1 MASWRVQG
9 YENLLQGKWL
19 ILGVA
24 KKTIYVV
31 ATQNDEA
38 IVAKRRSLITLEDFW
53 NVHAITIHQLAM
65 VENLLKATLR
75 SKALFSN
82 FGLLKDFEIFICET
96 HDNVHV

>member
-1 MASWRVQG
+1 MTSWRVQG

-24 KKTIYVV
+24 KKIIYVV
-31 ATQNDEA
+31 VTQNDAA
-38 IVAKRRSLITLEDFW
+38 IATKKKSLITLEDFW
-53 NVHAITIHQLAM
+53 NVHAIAIHQLAM
-65 VENLLKATLR
+65 VEELLKATLR

-82 FGLLKDFEIFICET
+82 VGLLKDFEKSICET

>member
-19 ILGVA
+19 ILGVVI
-24 KKTIYVV
+24 KTIYVV
-31 ATQNDEA
+31 ATQNDET

-53 NVHAITIHQLAM
+53 NVHAIIVHQLAM

-82 FGLLKDFEIFICET
+82 FGLLKDFENFICET